1 MPLVVGVRFKPAGK
15 VYYFDPTGHSLL
27 LQEPVIVDTARGMEL
42 GYVAQ
47 MPVDVPEDKLT
58 LPLRRVIRKASPED
72 ESKTI
77 ANQKRA
83 KEAMAQA
90 TTRIEAH
97 KLDMRLVDAEYAFDL
112 SKVVFYFTAEGRVD
126 FRELVKD
133 LAGVFRTRV
142 ELRQIGVRDKA
153 KMVGGLGCCGR
164 PLCCSTFL
172 GDFEPVSIKM
182 AKEQNLSLN
191 PLKISGVCS
200 RLMCCLKYENEV
212 YKEMN
217 RERKALAASRNAA
230 ACPGQSCPDCKC
242 GSDGAEAPKNEA
254 KPAAVEQKKPMNSVP
269 PKPAT
274 PPVRPVPPRDRVNET
289 PRKQEAPKWQ
299 PQKTEPPLNG
309 ASPVKNTLHHA
320 PQANTVAVKPT
331 IAEPKVAVQP
341 APSLDRQ
348 PAPVRP
354 TNPVNPAPVAAKPTF
369 TPQAD
374 RVQAVR
380 PIRPSRPAA
389 PIRRENTP
397 NGIIPPKVVPPV
409 SPAVSS
415 NAGIQVGSQ
424 VRTPEGD
431 GKVIGISEERRQAT
445 VFLENKNILEFS
457 WDVVQKK

>member
-1 MPLVVGVRFKPAGK
+1 MPLVVGVRFKSAGK

-27 LQEPVIVDTARGMEL
+27 LQEPVIVDTARGLEL

-58 LPLRRVIRKASPED
+58 LPLRKVLRKASSED

-83 KEAMAQA
+83 KEAMIQA

-217 RERKALAASRNAA
+217 RERKAMAASRNAA
-230 ACPGQSCPDCKC
+230 ACPSQSSCQDCTC
-242 GSDGAEAPKNEA
+242 GKERAEVPTNES
-254 KPAAVEQKKPMNSVP
+254 KPAAVRPQKPVNPVA
-269 PKPAT
+269 PKPTMSPAQPT
-274 PPVRPVPPRDRVNET
+274 PPSDKVNEA
-289 PRKQEAPKWQ
+289 PRKQDAPKWQ
-299 PQKTEPPLNG
+299 KKIVPPLNS
-309 ASPVKNTLHHA
+309 ASPAKNTLHPT
-320 PQANTVAVKPT
+320 PQVNTGAVKPPSS
-331 IAEPKVAVQP
+331 EPKATVP
-341 APSLDRQ
+341 SAPPISRQ

-354 TNPVNPAPVAAKPTF
+354 LKPVNPVPQAVKPTF
-369 TPQAD
+369 SPSSD
-374 RVQAVR
+374 RVQAVQ
-380 PIRPSRPAA
+380 PIRPARPVA

-397 NGIIPPKVVPPV
+397 NSIASPKVATPK
-409 SPAVSS
+409 SPTA
-415 NAGIQVGSQ
+415 NGNTGIQVGSQ